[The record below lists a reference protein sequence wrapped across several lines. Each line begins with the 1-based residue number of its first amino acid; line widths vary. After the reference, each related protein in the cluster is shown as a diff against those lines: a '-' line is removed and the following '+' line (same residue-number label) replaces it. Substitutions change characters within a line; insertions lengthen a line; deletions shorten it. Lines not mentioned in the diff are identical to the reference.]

1 METIDTQII
10 LFAPDTYL
18 WIMVAV
24 AMAISLLLLFIG
36 RRTRLRWRRR
46 LCLLL
51 VLAVW
56 GVFFYGTFL
65 GIRGV
70 EVTQV
75 EFASADLPEAFD
87 GYRIVQFSDV
97 HTGSYNGWRE
107 PLLREVVD
115 SINSQKAD
123 LIVFTGDIQN
133 KVPDEISAY
142 GRPLRHLRAKDGIC
156 SVMGNHDYA
165 VYSDRD
171 DFNKTADIGRTCSEQ
186 IEMGWHLLNNSH
198 YRIRRDSAAIYIAG
212 MENDGEGRFPQ
223 LGDIR
228 SALSGLNRKSFV
240 VMLEHDPT
248 SWRRKILP
256 HSHCQL
262 TLSGHTHGGQVSVFG
277 LSPIMVRLSEYAGMY
292 HAGDRALYVS
302 TGVGGVIPFRIGVKP
317 EIVVIT
323 LRKKK

>member
-1 METIDTQII
+1 MT

-18 WIMVAV
+18 WFMVA
-24 AMAISLLLLFIG
+24 AMTAVSLLLLFVG
-36 RRTRLRWRRR
+36 RHTRRRWLRW
-46 LCLLL
+46 LCL
-51 VLAVW
+51 VLALAGW

-65 GIRGV
+65 GIRGL
-70 EVTQV
+70 EVRQV
-75 EFASADLPEAFD
+75 EFVSADLPEAFD

-97 HTGSYNGWRE
+97 HTGSYNGWRK

-133 KVPDEISAY
+133 KVPDEIIAY

-156 SVMGNHDYA
+156 SVRGNHDYA
-165 VYSDRD
+165 AYSGRD
-171 DFNKTADIGRTCSEQ
+171 DFNKTVDIGRTYSEQ

-228 SALSGLNRKSFV
+228 SALSGLNRQSFV
-240 VMLEHDPT
+240 IMLEHDPT
-248 SWRRKILP
+248 SWRRRILP

-262 TLSGHTHGGQVSVFG
+262 TLSGHTHGGQFSLFG
-277 LSPIMVRLSEYAGMY
+277 LSPVMVNYSESAGMY
-292 HAGDRALYVS
+292 YAGDRALYVS
-302 TGVGGVIPFRIGVKP
+302 TGVGGIVPFRVGVKP

-323 LRKKK
+323 LKKKK

>member
-1 METIDTQII
+1 MT

-18 WIMVAV
+18 WFMVA
-24 AMAISLLLLFIG
+24 AMTAVSLLLLFVG
-36 RRTRLRWRRR
+36 RHTRRRWLRW
-46 LCLLL
+46 LCL
-51 VLAVW
+51 VLALAGW

-65 GIRGV
+65 GIRGL
-70 EVTQV
+70 EVRQV
-75 EFASADLPEAFD
+75 EFVSADLPEAFD

-97 HTGSYNGWRE
+97 HAGSYNGWRE

-133 KVPDEISAY
+133 KVPDEIKAY

-156 SVMGNHDYA
+156 SVLGNHDYPE
-165 VYSDRD
+165 YSERD
-171 DFNKTADIGRTCSEQ
+171 EFHRAADFGSTCTAEKDL
-186 IEMGWHLLNNSH
+186 GWHLLDNSW
-198 YRIRRDSAAIYIAG
+198 YCFRRNGEAIYIAG

-223 LGDIR
+223 LGSLS
-228 SALSGLNRKSFV
+228 SALIGLNRQSFV
-240 VMLEHDPT
+240 IMLEHDPS

-262 TLSGHTHGGQVSVFG
+262 TLSGHTHGGQFSLLG
-277 LSPIMVRLSEYAGMY
+277 LSPAMFRYREWYGMHY
-292 HAGDRALYVS
+292 IGERALNVS
-302 TGVGGVIPFRIGVKP
+302 SGLSGVVPFRFGTPP

-323 LRKKK
+323 LKKK